1 MHRLQMGALAAVSFL
16 GATLEAGFLVLLT
29 GSVIAMAADQPS
41 LAPMLGITVP
51 VGIALGLSGV
61 AVVLRLL
68 LGLLGARLS
77 AVLVVNVTVEERRR
91 LSDGFLRAS
100 WAVQQAEPSGR
111 LQELMGSFVARASF
125 TASSV
130 AQAITAALS
139 LMAFLGTGLIVDA
152 PLTGGVVLSLAV
164 LAAVL
169 APLRHR
175 IRVLSS
181 RLAGSGLRFA
191 NAVAEFSSLGQEM
204 HTFGAQ
210 QHFLDRID
218 GLSRATAK
226 DARRVAVAQGQ
237 LTPVYTFMA
246 YAAVVS
252 GVAAMWFLGVGDLAA
267 IGAVMLLMLRSL
279 SYAQQLLTVSGQFAS
294 SIPFL
299 EDFDRILNG
308 YKEGAA
314 HRGTAVPPRITPLEM
329 VDVSFTYGGVRPAL
343 EGVSATIAAG
353 ELVGV
358 IGPSGAGKS
367 TLLRYFLA

>member
-1 MHRLQMGALAAVSFL
+1 M
-16 GATLEAGFLVLLT
+16 
-29 GSVIAMAADQPS
+29 
-41 LAPMLGITVP
+41 
-51 VGIALGLSGV
+51 
-61 AVVLRLL
+61 LRLL

-267 IGAVMLLMLRSL
+267 IGAVMLLMLFAEVRACSAARNAVCA
-279 SYAQQLLTVSGQFAS
+279 SAGDRPSMSANSGTRRVSRCTFSSIEPNCSWKVSVASWGVNAS
-294 SIPFL
+294 SGL
-299 EDFDRILNG
+299 RL
-308 YKEGAA
+308 
-314 HRGTAVPPRITPLEM
+314 
-329 VDVSFTYGGVRPAL
+329 
-343 EGVSATIAAG
+343 SA
-353 ELVGV
+353 
-358 IGPSGAGKS
+358 SKK
-367 TLLRYFLA
+367 